1 MDKMERAAQVYQ
13 MIKSYLNSKNCRYDP
28 HDDDKVITMTA
39 QGDDLP
45 MPALIRVIGERE
57 VLHIASPILASKF
70 PEDKRV
76 DAAVALAAINCR
88 IMNGNFDLDLD
99 SGLVTY
105 RVCQSFHDNDVSEEQ
120 IHYLL
125 AIVFIT
131 TDEYNDTIFMLA
143 KGAMSLEQVLEK
155 AKK

>member
-1 MDKMERAAQVYQ
+1 MDKMERAEQVYQ
-13 MIKSYLNSKNCRYDP
+13 LIKSHLNSKNIRFDP

-45 MPALIRVIGERE
+45 MPVVIRVIGERE
-57 VLHIASPILASKF
+57 VLHIVSPLLAGKF
-70 PEDKRV
+70 PEDKRI
-76 DAAVALAAINCR
+76 DAAVALAAINNHL
-88 IMNGNFDLDLD
+88 MNGSFDLDLD

-105 RVCQSFHDNDVSEEQ
+105 RVCQSFHDNDISEEQ

-131 TDEYNDTIFMLA
+131 TDEYNDTLFMLA
-143 KGAMSLEQVLEK
+143 KGNMTLEQVLEK
-155 AKK
+155 VKR